1 MHQTVLT
8 LKLIILTLVFSLFKK
23 KKTSIFSKIFSILH
37 QKKNLSP
44 VPIYF
49 EKNFYEKLKKL
60 SNQ

>member
-23 KKTSIFSKIFSILH
+23 KKLQYS
-37 QKKNLSP
+37 QKYLVFFTKKKKKSP

-49 EKNFYEKLKKL
+49 EKIFYEKLKKL

>member
-23 KKTSIFSKIFSILH
+23 KKLQYS
-37 QKKNLSP
+37 QKYLVFFTKKKKSP

-49 EKNFYEKLKKL
+49 EKVFYEKLKKL